1 MRPPLMLVESGALNE
16 AEDREGGHR
25 HDGPVFHTRGLTL
38 SEEHRSIRTVV
49 GSRQERGGLMSVV
62 PQMVPVVTSSHCEVR
77 ALLADKRTAREMLTC
92 SRLTDQKR

>member
-62 PQMVPVVTSSHCEVR
+62 PQMVPVVTSSHCEAR
-77 ALLADKRTAREMLTC
+77 SLLTLGP
-92 SRLTDQKR
+92 

>member
-1 MRPPLMLVESGALNE
+1 MLVESGALNE

-38 SEEHRSIRTVV
+38 SEEHRSIRTVI

-62 PQMVPVVTSSHCEVR
+62 PQMVPVVTSSHCEVC
-77 ALLADKRTAREMLTC
+77 LVGL
-92 SRLTDQKR
+92 SPIVHS